1 MVIRNLPIAVALVQ
15 LGVFLC
21 ACNDS
26 GTEAVHCLAG
36 ETQECHC
43 PDGAMGVQECL
54 PDNSGWNCCV
64 CPSPCDDDDV
74 LGPHDDD
81 DTWPTYDESMDTE
94 QSSFDGY
101 CTIDVPLHHEYPSA
115 IPEGRYDFYLLLVG
129 WANTC
134 WVEFWD
140 LSSDYCEGYDS
151 HGEPCES
158 SGYSRPGW
166 RMTNEEYGWDPVNG
180 FWDYWILDLEYVMD
194 LEQAHADGESIFPC
208 EWFAWLFQ
216 TYWCCEEAYS
226 GDTQCQAYWVLYE
239 DYAAPS
245 CVKGTLGSDR

>member
-1 MVIRNLPIAVALVQ
+1 M
-15 LGVFLC
+15 
-21 ACNDS
+21 
-26 GTEAVHCLAG
+26 
-36 ETQECHC
+36 
-43 PDGAMGVQECL
+43 
-54 PDNSGWNCCV
+54 
-64 CPSPCDDDDV
+64 
-74 LGPHDDD
+74 
-81 DTWPTYDESMDTE
+81 
-94 QSSFDGY
+94 
-101 CTIDVPLHHEYPSA
+101 PLHHEYPSA